1 MLLYKN
7 KVAIILCSYNP
18 NLDYFSKQIE
28 SIANQNHTN
37 FHLYIFDDGSSQQI
51 YSKMK
56 SIVCDFKLS
65 FTFNKRDNKEGCCM
79 NFLKS
84 LQEINGYDYYCFADQ
99 DDIWFKDKLS
109 RGLKYLI
116 NCDLYCSS
124 TVLINKNDREI
135 GINNINVKPSF
146 KHSLVQSIAGGN
158 TYIFNGEIKAI
169 ISNIRDLPYFSHDW
183 FIYQLAAGAG
193 YKIFYDKSPS
203 VYYRL
208 HGKNLTGTSNTI
220 LSKLQRLRMLMRG
233 DFLNWTNRNIECL
246 NGHKEILTKNNKN
259 ILDFFS
265 KKRSHNLLSRL
276 SLFHSYKFRRSTL
289 AQNITFYIALILKKI

>member
-84 LQEINGYDYYCFADQ
+84 LQ
-99 DDIWFKDKLS
+99 
-109 RGLKYLI
+109 YL
-116 NCDLYCSS
+116 
-124 TVLINKNDREI
+124 
-135 GINNINVKPSF
+135 
-146 KHSLVQSIAGGN
+146 
-158 TYIFNGEIKAI
+158 
-169 ISNIRDLPYFSHDW
+169 
-183 FIYQLAAGAG
+183 
-193 YKIFYDKSPS
+193 
-203 VYYRL
+203 
-208 HGKNLTGTSNTI
+208 
-220 LSKLQRLRMLMRG
+220 
-233 DFLNWTNRNIECL
+233 
-246 NGHKEILTKNNKN
+246 
-259 ILDFFS
+259 
-265 KKRSHNLLSRL
+265 
-276 SLFHSYKFRRSTL
+276 
-289 AQNITFYIALILKKI
+289 